1 MLCFVMKQNPKIFQ
15 EKSQKRLAFSQCV
28 GYDIEALAL
37 KQKECQNI

>member
-1 MLCFVMKQNPKIFQ
+1 MPCFGKKQTPKFFQ
-15 EKSQKRLAFSQCV
+15 EKSQKRLAFSKAV